1 MTLIDP
7 AAGGDQVVP
16 GGFTEFHQHFWHY
29 QYRKSPETRAW
40 AFWRRTSEWKLH
52 DLRRQDVEWVLSKE
66 GNETT
71 YVKFVPAPG
80 GSPADGTFYLK
91 QGHLVTLAEM
101 FRFGTQLCTCFDIY
115 RTFVHLPI
123 FVFKRAHSSSGSEP
137 GQKRRQAKWLRH
149 EETGRYGL
157 PTRANRW

>member
-1 MTLIDP
+1 M
-7 AAGGDQVVP
+7 VP

-29 QYRKSPETRAW
+29 QYMKSPETRAW

-71 YVKFVPAPG
+71 YIRFVPSGPEPLA
-80 GSPADGTFYLK
+80 GTFYYK
-91 QGHLVTLAEM
+91 QGHVVTLAEM
-101 FRFGTQLCTCFDIY
+101 FRFGSQLCTCFDIY

-123 FVFKRAHSSSGSEP
+123 LVYKRAHSSSGSEK
-137 GQKRRQAKWLRH
+137 GMQRKNAMLLRH
-149 EETGRYGL
+149 AETGYYGL
-157 PTRANRW
+157 PKHAW